1 MAALSVP
8 ESIGPLIAGFWLY
21 HEKYPH
27 GIAAVVLP
35 AGLAAAV
42 AGSAL
47 LARHGRSLGEPVEQP
62 VR

>member
-21 HEKYPH
+21 REPYPR
-27 GIAAVVLP
+27 GLGAVALP
-35 AGLAAAV
+35 VGLAFAI

-47 LARHGRSLGEPVEQP
+47 LARHGRKLGEPSGIAVA
-62 VR
+62 